1 MIISEVIS
9 NEVTRFESETVETV
23 RGVYFSQYKNLQ
35 RIDKYLNNV
44 FWECDDPD
52 AIFWNIATP
61 RIPLFAKSLEYN
73 SKDFKMFGI
82 GERNYVKS
90 WILNAR
96 FRKWVKDSRFALTL
110 DDTATKTTTYGSS
123 VWKRSKKN
131 GKVVINNVN
140 LRNLYFDPTVEYL
153 KLSPVVE
160 MHYLSETQI
169 RKKYPEKVD
178 EVIAKAKEA
187 RDNQENQSETTI
199 DQYEIWERWGDFR
212 DNEEDDYKYMHFI
225 GAGYGDGQVILFEEE
240 IKTDSEGLPVD
251 FPYYDFHIDQ
261 YSGRWQRIGVVER
274 LFILQERMN
283 TIVNQNAEATQIA
296 SLLLFRS
303 NDANTNGNILR
314 GAISGQI
321 VTSEDLQQIG
331 IDNRAAGTILNEMVI
346 IEKQADDLCFITDSI
361 SGETPPSGVPF
372 RSFGVASN
380 ASKSTFK
387 FIGTAMGEK
396 MALILQEDIM
406 PAEMKDWKK
415 EDLLEISEGEDDIR
429 MYDKL
434 LVVKALNDYKKDRIK
449 KGLAIFEEDLAEV
462 EAKTLKAVESNKRL
476 IKITK
481 DLWDIEWGIDMNPT
495 GEGMDKNATNAA
507 IDGAIQDMLA
517 NPNVVNTPIYKQKL
531 EINGIPPFRL
541 SADEIANLAGT
552 KNAEI
557 APQVPQEDKL
567 SQQVLQ

>member
-52 AIFWNIATP
+52 AIFWNVATP

-331 IDNRAAGTILNEMVI
+331 IDNRAAGTILNEMVT

-387 FIGTAMGEK
+387 FISTAMGEK